1 VTRTVATTLGVA
13 DRLAPAPPVGTW
25 LPAMAA
31 VAPPPVQQVVD
42 VDALVAVVVDAVG
55 GAL

>member
-1 VTRTVATTLGVA
+1 VATTLGVA